1 VPLGSDLVHG
11 ALPPFAPDG
20 DTGAMFGITGVTG
33 VRAGLAGGV
42 RQQIERIGGWGDEE
56 VEMRIGHAGD
66 GVINGRRMR
75 RGAAN
80 LWLLLLVLPMVGLL
94 VGFLGGVVA
103 SYVVARQ
110 FESRAVVQVM
120 PATGADAL
128 VVSGDAVRQVGPEQF
143 FATESEVIRARKT
156 LERVVEHLDLATRW
170 NVAPDDCVAILKDSV
185 RVGQIRGTDLI
196 EVRVRHASA
205 EDAKLLAEQVV
216 TQYRDRRNEGE
227 MERARKILAAMDEN
241 LRRQQ
246 EIVDEKRKALDTV
259 VQAVGI
265 SIFDPEKGD
274 KLEQEMARIYQAAE
288 RNFEELDR
296 ERESLELQVKQL
308 VDLNNEELL
317 AYAAGLQLPQNGVTA
332 RYEEYRSELVKLHDL
347 QDDGLADAHPRV
359 VAQRVRVDVLRKD
372 LDRAVNI
379 LREVLKTQ
387 LDLVDSRLGKMRR
400 VLEERRKRTGDQ
412 GAGEEDYLIAKRDYE
427 EALAVFQHQ
436 KLAQSERRIM
446 AAIPKSPV
454 TIHEMP
460 KIGRNPVTPKVGLYL
475 GGGALGGAALGFVLA
490 VMLGIIGQLA
500 GRSRSST

>member
-1 VPLGSDLVHG
+1 MLR
-11 ALPPFAPDG
+11 
-20 DTGAMFGITGVTG
+20 ITGPQLPARG
-33 VRAGLAGGV
+33 YVR
-42 RQQIERIGGWGDEE
+42 RQIERIGGWGDEDD
-56 VEMRIGHAGD
+56 EMRIGHAGN
-66 GVINGRRMR
+66 GVVNGRRMR
-75 RGAAN
+75 RGVAN
-80 LWLLLLVLPMVGLL
+80 VWLLLLVLPMVGLL
-94 VGFLGGVVA
+94 VGFLVGVVA
-103 SYVVARQ
+103 SYVVPRQ

-120 PATGADAL
+120 PVSGADAV
-128 VVSGDAVRQVGPEQF
+128 VVSGDAVRQVGQKQF

-170 NVAPDDCVAILKDSV
+170 SVAPDDCLAVLQDSV
-185 RVGQIRGTDLI
+185 RVGQVRGTDLI

-227 MERARKILAAMDEN
+227 VARSEQVLRAMDED
-241 LRRQQ
+241 LRKQQ
-246 EIVDEKRKALDTV
+246 EIVDEKRKALDTI

-265 SIFDPEKGD
+265 SIFDPEEGD
-274 KLEQEMARIYQAAE
+274 QLEQEMARIYQAAE

-372 LDRAVNI
+372 LDRAVSI
-379 LREVLKTQ
+379 LREVLETQ

-412 GAGEEDYLIAKRDYE
+412 GAGEEDYLVAKRDYE
-427 EALAVFQHQ
+427 EALAVLQHQ

-446 AAIPKSPV
+446 AAIPRNPV

-460 KIGRNPVTPKVGLYL
+460 KIGRAPVTPNVSFYL
-475 GGGALGGAALGFVLA
+475 GGGSLIGAASGVVLA
-490 VMLGIIGQLA
+490 IMLGIIGKLA
-500 GRSRSST
+500 GRNRQD